1 MSVRVA
7 VAAALCVVLTDSI
20 ARVEVVTAG
29 SITLLVLV
37 ANLVSPALVPTG
49 EMAVWALS
57 VAG

>member
-1 MSVRVA
+1 MSVRIA
-7 VAAALCVVLTDSI
+7 VAAALRVILTDSI
-20 ARVEVVTAG
+20 ARVEVVPAG